1 MDFKG
6 KAKVLKIYVNEDAKY
21 KGHVL
26 YHELVTKLKGLG
38 LAGVTVTRGIEGYGH
53 GKRLRTARILDLS
66 SSLPII
72 IEAIDLPEHI
82 DEAVPVVT
90 DMVEEGLIVL
100 NEVDAIQCWKE

>member
-6 KAKVLKIYVNEDAKY
+6 KAKVLKIYVNEDSTY

-26 YHELVTKLKGLG
+26 YHALVTKLKELG

-82 DEAVPVVT
+82 ENAIPVVT
-90 DMVEEGLIVL
+90 EMVEEGLIITT
-100 NEVDAIQCWKE
+100 EVDAIQCWKG